1 MKIKTTVLIMILLL
15 TFSVV
20 GQAVEIEDVPR
31 DHWAYDSVQQLI
43 DRGYL
48 SLYSDGT
55 FKGNEKVSRY
65 ELAEIIARMLN
76 NMEAGTQEL
85 SEEDV
90 DVIRELSLEFRDE
103 LVTVAQNQKVF
114 EDRIK
119 KVEQQNMIQD
129 EDIGNVNDRVSSLE
143 GEVTDIIDQVVEIKS
158 LQEEVT
164 SLSSR
169 ISDLEQELSLT
180 KESIEANGELASNS
194 TIQDLQDNQ
203 SVAMTRINQ
212 LENRISDL
220 EEQLEVKNKELA
232 EKKDS
237 GNTAYILGGLA
248 LLALLL

>member
-1 MKIKTTVLIMILLL
+1 MKIKVTVLIMILLL
-15 TFSVV
+15 TFSVI
-20 GQAVEIEDVPR
+20 GQAAEIKDVPR

-90 DVIRELSLEFRDE
+90 DVIRKLSLEFRDE
-103 LVTVAQNQKVF
+103 LVAVAQNQKVF

-119 KVEQQNMIQD
+119 KVEQKNMIQD

-143 GEVTDIIDQVVEIKS
+143 GEVSDIIDQVVEIKN

-169 ISDLEQELSLT
+169 ISDLEQELALT
-180 KESIEANGELASNS
+180 KRNIGVDGELASSS
-194 TIQDLQDNQ
+194 TIQNLQDSQ
-203 SVAMTRINQ
+203 SVAMTKINQ

-220 EEQLEVKNKELA
+220 EEQLEVKNQKLA
-232 EKKDS
+232 EKKGS